1 MMMMTV
7 LDNVRKMDKDE
18 LNRVVEE
25 IKLRR
30 TLLAKDTAR
39 TLRIG
44 DTVSFEG
51 RRGETVFGQVTKI
64 NQKTVL
70 VKDGMTNWK
79 VTASLLTP
87 LAISG

>member
-1 MMMMTV
+1 MMMTV
-7 LDNVRKMDKDE
+7 LDNVRNMNAEE
-18 LNRVVEE
+18 LNRVVDE

-30 TLLAKDTAR
+30 TFLAKNTAR
-39 TLRIG
+39 SLRVG

-87 LAISG
+87 LAIGG

>member
-7 LDNVRKMDKDE
+7 LDNVRNMNAAE
-18 LNRVVEE
+18 LNRVVDE

-30 TLLAKDTAR
+30 TFLAKHTAR
-39 TLRIG
+39 NLRVG

-51 RRGETVFGQVTKI
+51 RRGETVTGTVTKV
-64 NQKTVL
+64 NQKTVI
-70 VKDGMTNWK
+70 VKAGMTNWK

-87 LAISG
+87 LAIGG